1 MKKVLKI
8 TGIILG
14 SLAILVLLADVFGTQ
29 LAAKIYVSKKYE
41 HYNCTLSEFP
51 YDEVKAPENWKTI
64 ECEGMT
70 LKVPDKIHQLYQDG
84 DSEVKKRFFVDAEEN
99 PDTAVMFVE
108 QFEMEFTG
116 LFEGESTYFDRSDI
130 EKAMKSAGYEYPEN
144 MYEFYDFIYNVTPKD
159 FGVIKH
165 GKSPMFMISVADSKD
180 TLYGAMTA
188 GRHLSDSDV
197 CGEVFSFETE
207 NAVGFFM
214 LYGVP
219 NEKNKNKYSYLV
231 ELYDKEN
238 LNKSNSVIVKSTDR
252 NTALE
257 IAASAEIAE
266 E

>member
-8 TGIILG
+8 TGIIVG

-51 YDEVKAPENWKTI
+51 YDEVKTPENWKTI

-70 LKVPDKIHQLYQDG
+70 LKVPDEIHQLSPD
-84 DSEVKKRFFVDAEEN
+84 DENSAKRRLFTDAEKN

-108 QFEMEFTG
+108 QLEMEFTE
-116 LFEGESTYFDRSDI
+116 LFEGESTYFERSDV
-130 EKAMKSAGYEYPEN
+130 EKAMKSAGYEYPKN
-144 MYEFYDFIYNVTPKD
+144 MYEFYNFVYNVTPKD
-159 FGVIKH
+159 FGIIKH
-165 GKSPMFMISVADSKD
+165 GKSPMFMISVANSKD

-188 GRHLSDSDV
+188 GRHLSDADV
-197 CGEVFSFETE
+197 CGEVYSFETE
-207 NAVGFFM
+207 KAVGFFT

-219 NEKNKNKYSYLV
+219 SEKNKNKYSYLV

-238 LNKSNSVIVKSTDR
+238 LNKSNSVIVKSTDK

-257 IAASAEIAE
+257 IAVSAEIAE

>member
-8 TGIILG
+8 TGIIVG

-51 YDEVKAPENWKTI
+51 YDEVKTPENWKTI

-70 LKVPDKIHQLYQDG
+70 LKVPDEIHQLSPD
-84 DSEVKKRFFVDAEEN
+84 DENSVKRRLFTDAEKN

-108 QFEMEFTG
+108 QLEMEFTE
-116 LFEGESTYFDRSDI
+116 LFEGESTYFERSDV
-130 EKAMKSAGYEYPEN
+130 EKAMKSAGYEYPKN
-144 MYEFYDFIYNVTPKD
+144 MYEFYNFVYNVTPKD
-159 FGVIKH
+159 FGIIKH
-165 GKSPMFMISVADSKD
+165 GKSPMFMISVANSKD

-188 GRHLSDSDV
+188 GSHSSGV
-197 CGEVFSFETE
+197 CDEVYSFETE

-219 NEKNKNKYSYLV
+219 SEKNKNKYSYLV

-238 LNKSNSVIVKSTDR
+238 LNKSNSVIVKSTDK

-257 IAASAEIAE
+257 IAVSAEIAE